1 MDQEERKEGGTTEI
15 SGMEETG
22 MSGLSDG
29 ELDSPG
35 HSGEGSGHFG
45 AGGPGSSSA
54 LVMHPSMAASGASSS
69 GQTYYS
75 PSHSPRRHPKI
86 ERQNKR
92 NAKSSEPGLARQF
105 MLWHRGDN
113 PGGYVRGPGF
123 TRQNNAPR

>member
-54 LVMHPSMAASGASSS
+54 LVMHPSMAASGA
-69 GQTYYS
+69 
-75 PSHSPRRHPKI
+75 
-86 ERQNKR
+86 
-92 NAKSSEPGLARQF
+92 
-105 MLWHRGDN
+105 
-113 PGGYVRGPGF
+113 
-123 TRQNNAPR
+123 